1 MQILKIVIIIAD
13 NNDLIDILIM
23 DILCPNRITNQYS
36 IWSSSTMLIQL
47 TRCQISHLL
56 YYFIQN
62 PCSNNTFA
70 GIYIFGFSHLDRVK

>member
-36 IWSSSTMLIQL
+36 ILDFRILPPPVTKTPRWWILS
-47 TRCQISHLL
+47 LL
-56 YYFIQN
+56 KYQN
-62 PCSNNTFA
+62 QEVEYPNNFQNNA
-70 GIYIFGFSHLDRVK
+70 

>member
-36 IWSSSTMLIQL
+36 IFKT
-47 TRCQISHLL
+47 H
-56 YYFIQN
+56 
-62 PCSNNTFA
+62 
-70 GIYIFGFSHLDRVK
+70 HLDFYSYDGLHYKQQN

>member
-36 IWSSSTMLIQL
+36 IFDMNLGLSTLK
-47 TRCQISHLL
+47 
-56 YYFIQN
+56 
-62 PCSNNTFA
+62 A
-70 GIYIFGFSHLDRVK
+70 G